1 MRSIVVRHNFEAAHR
16 LPLLGGKCTNLHGH
30 SWWAT
35 VTVSAP
41 ELDSYGTIIEFGPFK
56 AHMRAWIDTY
66 LDHGAMLGNLDP
78 LTSALEEQGSKVFAF
93 GRDWEG
99 EEWPTVEAV
108 AALIADKA
116 PGWLPPELPD
126 GTHIARVVV
135 TETHVNAAEW
145 EAPAPR
151 VTVREVWS
159 RATQSLRESA

>member
-1 MRSIVVRHNFEAAHR
+1 MRSISVRHNFEAAHR

-35 VTVSAP
+35 VTVSTPA
-41 ELDSYGTIIEFGPFK
+41 LDGYGTIVEFGGFK
-56 AHMRAWIDTY
+56 AHMRAWIDTN
-66 LDHGAMLGNLDP
+66 LDHGAMLGNQDP
-78 LTSALEEQGSKVFAF
+78 LAKILLEHGCKVFRF
-93 GRDWEG
+93 GYDWPG
-99 EEWPTVEAV
+99 ADWPTVEAV
-108 AALIADKA
+108 AEMIADRA
-116 PGWLPPELPD
+116 AMWLPPEPPD

-159 RATQSLRESA
+159 RATQPLRESA